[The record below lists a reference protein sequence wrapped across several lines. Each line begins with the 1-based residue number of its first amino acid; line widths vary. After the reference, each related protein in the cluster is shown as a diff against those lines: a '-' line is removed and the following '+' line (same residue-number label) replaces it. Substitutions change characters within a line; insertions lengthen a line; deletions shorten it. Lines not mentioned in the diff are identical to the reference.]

1 MTIIYERFKE
11 QRARTSI
18 EPCTTDEQYSFSF
31 PREPSRSILST
42 NKPKQLSTQSN
53 DSGFT
58 SQLALSRTVV
68 LSPAISIEKS
78 TPHPSTSQH
87 AQVAQLAPKGHFSPI
102 QQFIRNS
109 AKLRSKE
116 PKYNRSQPAH
126 PDSQSVLRTLIRQG
140 YEL

>member
-1 MTIIYERFKE
+1 MTIFYERFKE

-18 EPCTTDEQYSFSF
+18 EPCTTDEQDSFSF
-31 PREPSRSILST
+31 PIEPSGSILST
-42 NKPKQLSTQSN
+42 NKPKKLSTHSN
-53 DSGFT
+53 DSRFT
-58 SQLALSRTVV
+58 SQLAPSRTLV

-78 TPHPSTSQH
+78 TPHPSTSQY
-87 AQVAQLAPKGHFSPI
+87 AQVAQLAPKGQFRPI
-102 QQFIRNS
+102 QQCICNS

-116 PKYNRSQPAH
+116 LTYNRSQPAH